1 MSLNQS
7 KGRFLKWWVVRWL
20 PTLPGFYKPYSLLYN
35 KSLISKST
43 TRLFTLL
50 LPFSLSRA
58 SRLSWGQISHIYLY
72 SSLCGDKLLFRHVG
86 SNWVS
91 FTYTK
96 IQTLASLALHEAGSQ
111 IVFIL
116 FFCLKGPPLVQ
127 GSFLVVPH
135 KAIKGNCRAGQTE
148 RCNPDVPSYWRSRHR
163 LLHPSLTWI

>member
-58 SRLSWGQISHIYLY
+58 SRLSRGQISHIYLY

-96 IQTLASLALHEAGSQ
+96 IQTLASLASVVLM
-111 IVFIL
+111 
-116 FFCLKGPPLVQ
+116 LKWYMHTQ
-127 GSFLVVPH
+127 GSPCQHALVTELFQYYSTNLVLKKSQHKDTIAPHLFLILPYLLQLAFPH
-135 KAIKGNCRAGQTE
+135 
-148 RCNPDVPSYWRSRHR
+148 
-163 LLHPSLTWI
+163 